1 MIPNDICHSNN
12 NGSLCTYLMKQL
24 ANMFEGKLLDKCIGQ
39 TLPCFSLTSKKS
51 TKVSQVTEYVALSG
65 DSDLN
70 FQETGY

>member
-1 MIPNDICHSNN
+1 
-12 NGSLCTYLMKQL
+12 MKQL